1 MAWIPYFFANLKIFK
16 QIFCDNPKLHEQ
28 TEIWQLVCGS
38 RQKSLDTKSYTC
50 KANKVHKKTDNK
62 KKGGNKFQV
71 SGYQKESAEKQTI
84 MQVVRGSKQT
94 FALMPFPSFQ

>member
-1 MAWIPYFFANLKIFK
+1 VALDRKASIQRVTHVRQTRSIKK
-16 QIFCDNPKLHEQ
+16 QI
-28 TEIWQLVCGS
+28 T
-38 RQKSLDTKSYTC
+38 
-50 KANKVHKKTDNK
+50 